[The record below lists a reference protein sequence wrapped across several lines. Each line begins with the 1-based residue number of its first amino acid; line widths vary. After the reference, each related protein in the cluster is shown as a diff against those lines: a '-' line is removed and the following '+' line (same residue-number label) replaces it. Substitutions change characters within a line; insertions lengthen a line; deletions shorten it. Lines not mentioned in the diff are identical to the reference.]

1 MAFVKLDCGILNST
15 LWLERECREV
25 FITALLMAE
34 PLELKEE
41 AAQIEVD
48 SLKETGWVVP
58 AGWYGFVP
66 AAGVGII
73 ARAGLE
79 KSVGI
84 EALRKLGS
92 PESDSRT
99 PDFDGRR
106 LVRIDGGYLILNF
119 MRYRE
124 RDYTTAERSRRYRQ
138 RKAESSRRDVNKSR
152 RDDTVPLRDITE
164 AEAEAEAEAGTVPP
178 KPPVDPEAPERS
190 APPRGRAGGITEGKD
205 SSNVPTTEQSKRIAR
220 IFHRKE
226 TTPWDAKEIA
236 AYRKLGTIPVEDL
249 EAVEKYYS
257 AHWPPNRDVNILRH
271 NLLTFL
277 NNFQGE
283 VDRAKTATTNKHAND
298 RRTTSAPTQHRA
310 TGAANFAGRYDA
322 PIPIWQE
329 PPIDGE
335 GAENPQPA
343 PEIPGLSPGAGPS
356 AG

>member
-138 RKAESSRRDVNKSR
+138 RKAESSRRDVTKSR

-164 AEAEAEAEAGTVPP
+164 AEAEAEAGTVPP
-178 KPPVDPEAPERS
+178 KPPVS
-190 APPRGRAGGITEGKD
+190 
-205 SSNVPTTEQSKRIAR
+205 
-220 IFHRKE
+220 
-226 TTPWDAKEIA
+226 
-236 AYRKLGTIPVEDL
+236 
-249 EAVEKYYS
+249 
-257 AHWPPNRDVNILRH
+257 
-271 NLLTFL
+271 
-277 NNFQGE
+277 
-283 VDRAKTATTNKHAND
+283 
-298 RRTTSAPTQHRA
+298 
-310 TGAANFAGRYDA
+310 
-322 PIPIWQE
+322 
-329 PPIDGE
+329 
-335 GAENPQPA
+335 
-343 PEIPGLSPGAGPS
+343 
-356 AG
+356 